1 MIRVDQYEE
10 FPLTAMIMD
19 ECTGEM
25 MPSRVVY
32 YNVLDEDD
40 IPLSP
45 PVSGVFDESTTNP
58 GVYKKELTINEPGIY
73 YAYATCSGF
82 NVGVE
87 EIIVNPENIYELAKQ
102 NRHYN
107 ISVEDV
113 MRTNVTATASQI
125 LRKVPLEKTDYIIT
139 KIKGEDDADW
149 SGPTVASGEVY
160 AWYRDINDEV
170 PFKMAGPY

>member
-10 FPLTAMIMD
+10 FPLAAMILD

-25 MPSRVVY
+25 TPSSVVY

-58 GVYKKELTINEPGIY
+58 GVYKKELAINQPGIY

-87 EIIVNPENIYELAKQ
+87 EIIVNSENIYELVKQ
-102 NRHYN
+102 NRNYN

-113 MRTNVTATASQI
+113 LRENSTPTASQTI
-125 LRKVPLEKTDYIIT
+125 RKVPLNNTDYIMT
-139 KIKGEDDADW
+139 NIKWDDNTTW
-149 SGPTVASGEVY
+149 SGTTVSGITW
-160 AWYRDINDEV
+160 AWYRTTADEI
-170 PFKMAGPY
+170 PYKMGSEY